1 MRRLAAIALALLAT
15 AVVAQAPRSGLD
27 FQSEDI
33 RRLQADDFA
42 NPAML
47 WAERGAAAWQQR
59 RGTANKSCADCHGAA
74 EQSMRGVAARL
85 PAWDTRQMSVST
97 LDQRINACTV
107 REQGA
112 AESLPEA
119 DTALALQAYVALQSR
134 GMPLRV
140 AVDGPAQTMFDL
152 GRELYR
158 TRIGQMNLACM
169 HCHEQQAGK
178 TLLSASNGNFPLH
191 TDESFELQPARWV
204 LLHCWRP
211 SATGGETRLADS
223 HLVAKRA
230 ERSLGIALSQWHL
243 PYPCGDM
250 PTLAADLRVRF
261 NRAECEF
268 AASRRA
274 WPPGPALA
282 HWLDR
287 FEQAFE
293 QVADG
298 CRLNSGDLLIIDNW
312 RVLHGRCA
320 FPADSGRQLKRLRVL
335 QDSS

>member
-15 AVVAQAPRSGLD
+15 VAVAQAPRSGLD

-178 TLLSASNGNFPLH
+178 TLLAERISQGQPTAWPAYRMEWQALGSIERRLRACFLGVRAEMPAYRSA
-191 TDESFELQPARWV
+191 D
-204 LLHCWRP
+204 
-211 SATGGETRLADS
+211 
-223 HLVAKRA
+223 LVALQLFLAWRA
-230 ERSLGIALSQWHL
+230 QGLALEA
-243 PYPCGDM
+243 PG
-250 PTLAADLRVRF
+250 VR
-261 NRAECEF
+261 R
-268 AASRRA
+268 
-274 WPPGPALA
+274 
-282 HWLDR
+282 
-287 FEQAFE
+287 
-293 QVADG
+293 
-298 CRLNSGDLLIIDNW
+298 
-312 RVLHGRCA
+312 
-320 FPADSGRQLKRLRVL
+320 
-335 QDSS
+335 